1 MMILK
6 RNEEFYPEKFR
17 ELEEAAEDPSD
28 RLCPNSFRMPKRIYC
43 EGDLSL
49 LDGPV
54 IAVVGSRKASAY
66 GMKVAAGLGKRAA
79 AYGVTVISGMAQGID
94 SAAQQGAL
102 DAGGRVIAVFGCGI
116 DVCYPRENRKLMDR
130 IASEGLLISE
140 YPPGTQPRR
149 FFFPQRNRLISAL
162 SDAVVI
168 VEAAVESG
176 ALMTAYY
183 ALDQGKRL
191 YAVPGNITSRTSM
204 GTNKLIQDSVQ
215 PVVSLDTPFEDL
227 PVRKACYSEEKISG
241 LGEDEQL
248 VFRVLRDRGE
258 LMSDQIGL
266 LTGLS
271 PMRVSQVITLLEMK
285 GIAANY
291 MGRTML
297 MDVNQ

>member
-6 RNEEFYPEKFR
+6 RNEEFYPEKFS

-130 IASEGLLISE
+130 IPSEGLLISE